1 VNRVLGVDVSTTRLA
16 FATITGQRLERA
28 WSVQLPADH
37 VNRLAAA
44 YDCAAIL
51 PNGLVVVPEDP
62 PMVRN
67 SAVHRAL
74 CEVLGAFLAGCT
86 HAAWVH
92 PGIPVSS
99 WKLASVGKGNAT
111 KTDVANW
118 VGETY
123 GAYLLAP
130 ESGNQDI
137 WDAIGIAHAGAAWW
151 ATRGEAA

>member
-1 VNRVLGVDVSTTRLA
+1 VNRILGVDVSTTRLA
-16 FATITGQRLERA
+16 FATIRDTRLERA

-51 PNGLVVVPEDP
+51 PNNLVVVPEDP

-99 WKLASVGKGNAT
+99 WKLASVGRGNAT
-111 KTDVANW
+111 KHDVAEW
-118 VGETY
+118 VQTTY
-123 GAYLLAP
+123 SITP
-130 ESGNQDI
+130 DNQDQC
-137 WDAIGIAHAGAAWW
+137 DAIGIAHAGAAWW
-151 ATRGEAA
+151 ASREEAA